1 MPLFGRR
8 DDDED
13 QAQSAPPAGEVQSAQ
28 GPHAASYQAG
38 SLEGIPESGRERI
51 ARMKQ
56 DAKRGFFTSDLS
68 VNEFLLVKESG
79 FEPVGLVL
87 GSSIYHIGFQQAAWN
102 RNQEMVVLTQA
113 MYHARE
119 LAMTRMEEEADQL
132 GADGVVGV
140 RLEIGRYDWGP
151 DLAEFIAV
159 GTAVR
164 HREGELHRAPNGR
177 PFTSDLSGQDFAT
190 LLRAG
195 YRPTGLTMGNCVYHV
210 ARQGMMQTMRQ
221 AGRNVEQTNFTQALY
236 EARELAM
243 ERMQNE
249 ADELQSEG
257 IVGARIIERS
267 HGWGSHVIEFF
278 AIGTVGHIGERR
290 PRDRAPR
297 ARDPAHGLTPPGREP
312 TNARRS
318 DPRAALPGRAP
329 RRAFHPLPRADA
341 RGRARG
347 PRLRGGADVHGAQ
360 RADHVP
366 GAVDRLRERPR
377 RTGDPGPQ
385 PRLVHGPLLHR
396 RLHPPQGPVH
406 GEVAAVRARAGAV
419 HLQPRRR
426 VPGAPRRR

>member
-8 DDDED
+8 DDEEEPA
-13 QAQSAPPAGEVQSAQ
+13 QAAGRRPAASATEA
-28 GPHAASYQAG
+28 PHAAAYEAG
-38 SLEGIPESGRERI
+38 SLKGIPESGRERI

-56 DAKRGFFTSDLS
+56 DAARGFFTSDLS

-79 FEPVGLVL
+79 FDPVGLVL

-102 RNQEMVVLTQA
+102 RNQEMGVLTQA

-159 GTAVR
+159 GTAVK
-164 HREGELHRAPNGR
+164 HRGEVMHRAPNGR

-221 AGRNVEQTNFTQALY
+221 AGRNIEQTNFTQALY

-257 IVGARIIERS
+257 VVGARIIERS

-278 AIGTVGHIGERR
+278 AIGTAVVSV
-290 PRDRAPR
+290 
-297 ARDPAHGLTPPGREP
+297 
-312 TNARRS
+312 S
-318 DPRAALPGRAP
+318 D
-329 RRAFHPLPRADA
+329 
-341 RGRARG
+341 
-347 PRLRGGADVHGAQ
+347 
-360 RADHVP
+360 DHVI
-366 GAVDRLRERPR
+366 ERP
-377 RTGDPGPQ
+377 T
-385 PRLVHGPLLHR
+385 LVLPL
-396 RLHPPQGPVH
+396 QG
-406 GEVAAVRARAGAV
+406 
-419 HLQPRRR
+419 
-426 VPGAPRRR
+426 

>member
-8 DDDED
+8 DDEDD
-13 QAQSAPPAGEVQSAQ
+13 QARSATPSGEVNPAEA
-28 GPHAASYQAG
+28 PHAASYQAG

-51 ARMKQ
+51 ARMKE

-164 HREGELHRAPNGR
+164 HREGVLHRAPNGR

-190 LLRAG
+190 LLRTG

-278 AIGTVGHIGERR
+278 AIGTAVVSV
-290 PRDRAPR
+290 
-297 ARDPAHGLTPPGREP
+297 
-312 TNARRS
+312 S
-318 DPRAALPGRAP
+318 D
-329 RRAFHPLPRADA
+329 
-341 RGRARG
+341 
-347 PRLRGGADVHGAQ
+347 
-360 RADHVP
+360 DHVI
-366 GAVDRLRERPR
+366 ERP
-377 RTGDPGPQ
+377 T
-385 PRLVHGPLLHR
+385 LVLPL
-396 RLHPPQGPVH
+396 QG
-406 GEVAAVRARAGAV
+406 
-419 HLQPRRR
+419 
-426 VPGAPRRR
+426 